1 MAVFFLIFLLLF
13 RQHVDPDIWV
23 HPVMKKAFK
32 ERSINGKPVVTIV
45 SDCRFPNEADA
56 GRARGGVVI
65 RLNRKD
71 ARKDAHG
78 RDPNHISE
86 TALDNYE
93 YFDLVIDNDGTRGE
107 MARKV
112 FWWLTKTYMKT
123 MGCLDFSR
131 DDRDWLAMAEKDGV
145 MVAFN
150 LVHESK
156 RIK

>member
-1 MAVFFLIFLLLF
+1 M
-13 RQHVDPDIWV
+13 
-23 HPVMKKAFK
+23 
-32 ERSINGKPVVTIV
+32 TIV